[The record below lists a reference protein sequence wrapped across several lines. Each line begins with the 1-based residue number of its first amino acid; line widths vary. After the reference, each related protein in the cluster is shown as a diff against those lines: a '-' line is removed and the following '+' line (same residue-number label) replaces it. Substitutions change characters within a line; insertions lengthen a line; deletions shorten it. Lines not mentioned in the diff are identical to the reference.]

1 MFKQQD
7 WAFILHHNYV
17 LQFESNIFVSMPVSK
32 SKTVRRLSARKNLIN
47 IALIILGIFSAAFGL
62 ESFLIPNGFIDG
74 GVTGLSLLANH
85 VFGIPIS
92 LLIFVLNIPFVIL
105 GYKQIGKKFA
115 LMTLL
120 AIAGLA
126 IILSTFKF
134 PVVTTDKLLISIFGG
149 FLLGGGIG
157 MAVRGGAVIDGT
169 EIMAVYLT
177 RKSSLTIGD
186 IILIINIMIFA
197 LAAFLLGIE
206 TAMYS
211 ILTYL
216 SAAKTIDF
224 IIQGIEEYTGVTII
238 SIKSDDIKEAIIQ
251 KLGRGV
257 TIYKGERGF
266 GGNVYQSKEIDII
279 FTVITR
285 LEVSK
290 LNSEIERIDP
300 RAFVIMHSINET
312 KGGMIKRR
320 PLH

>member
-1 MFKQQD
+1 
-7 WAFILHHNYV
+7 
-17 LQFESNIFVSMPVSK
+17 MPVSK